1 MIDPLTGLTILGG
14 LGSFLGGRSASRK
27 MNEINAQIA
36 ERTRREAV
44 RASIQSL
51 AGVARRQRQL
61 DVSVGQQ
68 QAALSRQARQVIG
81 TQRAGAAAAG
91 VEGAAVAALRQ
102 DYFRQEA
109 MRAAV
114 TSKQRE
120 FEGEQM
126 QQQREQIVAQAQS
139 RINQAQPQVTPEPNL
154 LSGLLQIGTQ
164 ALGTYVGNFMPVEGG
179 FKNILTGAES
189 KSIF

>member
-14 LGSFLGGRSASRK
+14 LGSFLGGQSASRK

-44 RASIQSL
+44 RASIQGL

-68 QAALSRQARQVIG
+68 QAALSRQARQVIV

-189 KSIF
+189 ESIF